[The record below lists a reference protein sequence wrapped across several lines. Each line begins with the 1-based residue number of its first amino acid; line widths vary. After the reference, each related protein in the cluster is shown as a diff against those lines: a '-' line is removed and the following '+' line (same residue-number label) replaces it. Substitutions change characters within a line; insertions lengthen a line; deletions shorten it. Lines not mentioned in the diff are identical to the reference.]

1 MASAVADN
9 TGPERPVRL
18 PLALVAC
25 IFGAFVSLLMPVLGL
40 PVAAGALAWLWY
52 RGQRSAMFAVA
63 IVSSGLTFVLSPGGP
78 LFVIPF
84 LFIAGPLVAVLV
96 QHRSVATALFVSTV
110 LMTLVWLGMLV
121 GVATVQGTS
130 VNGFIDTATKSF
142 TQPVRDS
149 VVGDTAEARASREQI
164 TVLETTVARLWPAS
178 IVIMSFFTALGA
190 VLAVAISAR
199 ASGVSVKSPPE
210 LDRLDLSPHVVWGL
224 IVGGAL
230 LAADTFL
237 GGWHGGVLGA
247 IGENTL
253 RITQWVLFLQGVA
266 VFAGLYKRA
275 GFSPLSKA
283 LGYVL
288 LGITEAFLP
297 LVSLTGLVDM
307 FVNVRKLP
315 RDGAVQVTAP
325 PTDASDA
332 DSEEDRIKRY

>member
-9 TGPERPVRL
+9 NAPARPVRL
-18 PLALVAC
+18 PLAFVAC
-25 IFGAFVSLLMPVLGL
+25 ILGALLSLGMPYFGL

-52 RGQRSAMFAVA
+52 RGQRLATFAVA
-63 IVSSGLTFVLSPGGP
+63 IVSGGLTFLLNPAGP
-78 LFVIPF
+78 LYVIPF
-84 LFIAGPLVAVLV
+84 LLIVGPLVAVLV

-110 LMTLVWLGMLV
+110 LMSSVWFGMVV
-121 GVATVQGTS
+121 GAASAQDMS
-130 VNGFIDTATKSF
+130 VNGFLDSVVKTV
-142 TQPVRDS
+142 TQPARDS
-149 VVGDTAEARASREQI
+149 IVGDTAAARDSREQI
-164 TVLETTVARLWPAS
+164 TYLETAVARLWPAV
-178 IVIMSFFTALGA
+178 IVIMSFFTALGT
-190 VLAVAISAR
+190 VLAVALSAR
-199 ASGVSVKSPPE
+199 ASGAVVKSPPE

-247 IGENTL
+247 VGENML

-283 LGYVL
+283 FGYVL

-315 RDGAVQVTAP
+315 RDGVAQVAPP
-325 PTDASDA
+325 PTDASGA
-332 DSEEDRIKRY
+332 GPEEDRFTE

>member
-9 TGPERPVRL
+9 SAPARPVRL
-18 PLALVAC
+18 PLAFVAC
-25 IFGAFVSLLMPVLGL
+25 VFGALVSLGMPYLGL

-52 RGQRSAMFAVA
+52 RQKRSATFAVA
-63 IVSSGLTFVLSPGGP
+63 IVSGGLTFLINPAGP
-78 LFVIPF
+78 LYVIPF
-84 LFIAGPLVAVLV
+84 LLIAGPLVAVLV
-96 QHRSVATALFVSTV
+96 QYRSVAIALFVSTL
-110 LMTLVWLGMLV
+110 LMSSVWLGMVV
-121 GVATVQGTS
+121 GAASAEGVS
-130 VNGFIDTATKSF
+130 VNGFVESVVETV
-142 TQPVRDS
+142 TQPARDS
-149 VVGDTAEARASREQI
+149 IVGDTAAARDSREQI
-164 TVLETTVARLWPAS
+164 TSIETAAARLWPAV
-178 IVIMSFFTALGA
+178 IVIMSFFTTLGT
-190 VLAVAISAR
+190 VLAVALSAR
-199 ASGVSVKSPPE
+199 ASGVRVQSPPE
-210 LDRLDLSPHVVWGL
+210 LERLDLSPHVVWGL
-224 IVGGAL
+224 IVGVAL

-237 GGWHGGVLGA
+237 GGWRGGVLGSV
-247 IGENTL
+247 GENML

-315 RDGAVQVTAP
+315 RDGIAPVATP

-332 DSEEDRIKRY
+332 DSEEDRIRRY